1 MIPAWADGWS
11 TSNSGS
17 SKAPEKKTTGSWQP
31 AQKRDAWTSPER
43 SYALS
48 RVCCT
53 EKLYAGLL
61 KELNRWAL
69 YAQRLWTS
77 AWHSTQ

>member
-1 MIPAWADGWS
+1 VIAWQDVQVIPACAAGCS

-48 RVCCT
+48 RVSWT

-61 KELNRWAL
+61 KELKRWAL
-69 YAQRLWTS
+69 
-77 AWHSTQ
+77 